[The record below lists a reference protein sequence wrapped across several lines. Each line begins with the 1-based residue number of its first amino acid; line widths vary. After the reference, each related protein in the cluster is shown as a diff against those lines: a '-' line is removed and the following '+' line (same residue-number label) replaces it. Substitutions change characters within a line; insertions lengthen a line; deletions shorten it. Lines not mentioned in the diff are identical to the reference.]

1 MCTQRWEGA
10 HAPCLAGP
18 NVSQVFETGIW
29 VFHVGSSAAYGSEE
43 AALILPGSGGGGGGE
58 EESGEGGSGGEAEQ
72 SGAGAGR
79 GAAAASD
86 RHFAEHILF
95 PDCFGGAGLSPPP
108 FSSSSSS
115 SPLPLPTHI
124 HTHTQIPLIVLTTS
138 FVNYPQRQPFNQLLL
153 AVGD

>member
-1 MCTQRWEGA
+1 MCVCVCTQRWERA
-10 HAPCLAGP
+10 HALWLAGP

-43 AALILPGSGGGGGGE
+43 AALISPGSGGGGGE
-58 EESGEGGSGGEAEQ
+58 EESGEGGSEGEAKQ
-72 SGAGAGR
+72 SDAGAGR

-95 PDCFGGAGLSPPP
+95 PDCFGGAGLSPLLSPP
-108 FSSSSSS
+108 PP
-115 SPLPLPTHI
+115 SPLPT

>member
-1 MCTQRWEGA
+1 MCVCTQRWERA
-10 HAPCLAGP
+10 HAPWLAGP

-43 AALILPGSGGGGGGE
+43 AALISPGSGGGGGG

-95 PDCFGGAGLSPPP
+95 
-108 FSSSSSS
+108 
-115 SPLPLPTHI
+115 
-124 HTHTQIPLIVLTTS
+124 QIVSEELV
-138 FVNYPQRQPFNQLLL
+138 
-153 AVGD
+153 